1 MARSLH
7 KLTARGVAALAEDGR
22 YSDGGGLYL
31 VIADAGQRKRWVYRF
46 NFRGK
51 LREMGLGSPR
61 DVSLAEAREKAAAA
75 RTLVA
80 QGKDPILERTAQQQ
94 AASRIPT
101 FGELVE
107 EVLKGRDTAFKNDKH
122 RAQWRM
128 TLTVHA
134 APLANK
140 PVDTITTQDVM
151 SVLQPLWSKVPET
164 ASRLRGRIEF
174 VLDTAL
180 TQGFRRDANPARW
193 RGHLSIL
200 LPPAKKLARGH
211 HAALPFA
218 SMPAFMARLR
228 RVQGIGARAL
238 EFTILTAARSKE
250 TLEARW
256 SEFDFDKKI
265 WTVPASRM
273 KAGRE
278 HRVVLSDAACKVL
291 DQVKPLRRKDDFVF
305 PGQKFGRPASS
316 MTMAM
321 QLKRMKIAAT
331 VHGFRSTFRDW
342 VADETDFEEWVAE
355 AALAHQTG
363 DATERAYKRSDAF
376 KKRQAL
382 MDAWAAA
389 IELTKVAAPDG
400 PSAGLATLASA
411 SSSATVSLRHQGDS
425 NLLGTPTEPAAK
437 AF

>member
-107 EVLKGRDTAFKNDKH
+107 EVLKGRDKAFKNDKH

-128 TLTVHA
+128 TLTIHA
-134 APLANK
+134 AALEKK
-140 PVDTITTQDVM
+140 PVDTITTDDVM
-151 SVLQPLWSKVPET
+151 SVLQPLWGKVPET

-180 TQGFRRDANPARW
+180 TKGFRRDANPARW

-211 HAALPFA
+211 HAALPFS

-238 EFTILTAARSKE
+238 EFTILTAARSNE

-256 SEFDFDKKI
+256 SEFDLDKKI

-291 DQVKPLRRKDDFVF
+291 DQVTPLRREDDFVF
-305 PGQKFGRPASS
+305 PGQKLGKPASS

-321 QLKRMKIAAT
+321 QLKRMKVVAT

-342 VADETDFEEWVAE
+342 VGDETDFDPLVAE
-355 AALAHQTG
+355 AALAHQIG
-363 DATERAYKRSDAF
+363 DATERAYRRSDAL
-376 KKRQAL
+376 KKRQVL
-382 MDAWAAA
+382 MEAWAAA
-389 IELTKVAAPDG
+389 IEPPKAPAPSASTVISDAPVSAAPSPQEVHG
-400 PSAGLATLASA
+400 A
-411 SSSATVSLRHQGDS
+411 
-425 NLLGTPTEPAAK
+425 
-437 AF
+437 

>member
-7 KLTARGVAALAEDGR
+7 KLTARGVAALAQDGR

-31 VIADAGQRKRWVYRF
+31 VISDGGQRKRWVYRF

-51 LREMGLGSPR
+51 LREMGVGSPR
-61 DVSLAEAREKAAAA
+61 DVPLAEAREKAGAA
-75 RTLVA
+75 RALVA
-80 QGKDPILERTAQQQ
+80 QGKDPILERDAQQQ

-107 EVLKGRDTAFKNDKH
+107 EVLKGRDKAFKNDKH

-134 APLANK
+134 AALEKK
-140 PVDTITTQDVM
+140 PVDTITTHDVM
-151 SVLQPLWSKVPET
+151 SVLQPLWGKVPET

-180 TQGFRRDANPARW
+180 TKGFRRDANPARW

-238 EFTILTAARSKE
+238 EFTILTAARSNE

-256 SEFDFDKKI
+256 SEFDLDKKI

-291 DQVKPLRRKDDFVF
+291 DQVKPLRREDDFVF
-305 PGQKFGRPASS
+305 PGQKLGKPASS

-321 QLKRMKIAAT
+321 QLKRMKVVAT

-342 VADETDFEEWVAE
+342 VGDETDFDPLVAE
-355 AALAHQTG
+355 AALAHQIG
-363 DATERAYKRSDAF
+363 DATERAYRRSDAL
-376 KKRQAL
+376 KKRQVL
-382 MDAWAAA
+382 MEAWAAA
-389 IELTKVAAPDG
+389 IEPPKAPAPSASTVISDAPVSAAPSPQEVHG
-400 PSAGLATLASA
+400 A
-411 SSSATVSLRHQGDS
+411 
-425 NLLGTPTEPAAK
+425 
-437 AF
+437 